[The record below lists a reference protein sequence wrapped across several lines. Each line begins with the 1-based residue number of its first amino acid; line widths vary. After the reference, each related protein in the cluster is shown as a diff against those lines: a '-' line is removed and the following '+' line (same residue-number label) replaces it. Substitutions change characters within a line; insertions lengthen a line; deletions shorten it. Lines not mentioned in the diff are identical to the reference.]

1 MNKAA
6 FVELVQQS
14 GEYKTK
20 KEAELAIASFVKAIE
35 RALVNRD
42 EVSILGFG
50 TFSAELQKGKSGKVP
65 GTDKTYTTTD
75 KIVPKCK
82 FSATLKGVVAS
93 GK

>member
-14 GEYKTK
+14 GGYKTK
-20 KEAELAIASFVKAIE
+20 KEAELAITAFTKAVE
-35 RALVNRD
+35 TAMVNRD
-42 EVSILGFG
+42 DISILGFG
-50 TFSAELQKGKSGKVP
+50 TFSTELQKGKTGKVP

-82 FSATLKGVVAS
+82 FSSTLKDVVAA